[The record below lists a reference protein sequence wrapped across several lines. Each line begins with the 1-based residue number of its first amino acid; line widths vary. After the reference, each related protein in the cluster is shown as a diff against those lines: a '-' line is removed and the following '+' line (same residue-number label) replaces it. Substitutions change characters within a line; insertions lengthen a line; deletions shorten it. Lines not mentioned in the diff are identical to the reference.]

1 MGGAVIGVK
10 CARTE
15 ICGSDPAAG
24 DVSFPD
30 PGALG
35 MRKNDRYGY
44 AGEGELVNKGVDIR
58 GGELRGGAVVVYH
71 LEVRTSLV

>member
-10 CARTE
+10 RARTK
-15 ICGSDPAAG
+15 ICGGDPAAG

-44 AGEGELVNKGVDIR
+44 AGEGELVNKGVDVR
-58 GGELRGGAVVVYH
+58 GGELGGGSVVVYH
-71 LEVRTSLV
+71 LEVKTCLV